1 MEISHQYVKKRDQFG
16 HFCAFDDVPAQVLES
31 IHATAEFDG
40 DYVARNPVFSTVE
53 TDLPVSEHSCNTDL
67 VKTRAQGMR
76 HSEGGWPDNVDNTE
90 PEQVDRFL
98 KKASK
103 EPKLKVRRALR
114 RGACQLAAPHPRAD
128 PPHTHPPAPPFAA
141 LAAAPLLPP

>member
-16 HFCAFDDVPAQVLES
+16 HFCAFDDLPSQVLES
-31 IHATAEFDG
+31 IPSTTEFDAE
-40 DYVARNPVFSTVE
+40 YTARNPVITTVE
-53 TDLPVSEHSCNTDL
+53 TDLAVAEHDCNTDL
-67 VKTRAQGMR
+67 VRTRAAGMR

-103 EPKLKVRRALR
+103 EPKFKVRHALR
-114 RGACQLAAPHPRAD
+114 RGFCSRPPRSMR
-128 PPHTHPPAPPFAA
+128 
-141 LAAAPLLPP
+141 